1 MYTNNDKQDYK
12 YFFKM
17 PKSKIEDNEIEKLV
31 DKLNDLDDI
40 NDDISTLTY
49 SFNYLTNPDAHRK
62 IADTLTK
69 LLIQQAKAQTEIASE
84 IEKTFYNL
92 TEVEK

>member
-1 MYTNNDKQDYK
+1 MHTNNNKQDYK

-17 PKSKIEDNEIEKLV
+17 PKSNIEDEKIEKLV

-49 SFNYLTNPDAHRK
+49 SFNYLNDIDTHRK
-62 IADTLTK
+62 IADTLVALLTK
-69 LLIQQAKAQTEIASE
+69 QSKEQTEIASE
-84 IEKTFYNL
+84 IEKTFYNVM
-92 TEVEK
+92 EVK

>member
-1 MYTNNDKQDYK
+1 
-12 YFFKM
+12 M
-17 PKSKIEDNEIEKLV
+17 PKSKVEDEKIEELV
-31 DKLNDLDDI
+31 DKLNKLDDI

-49 SFNYLTNPDAHRK
+49 SFNYLNDIDTHRK
-62 IADTLTK
+62 IADILTT
-69 LLIQQAKAQTEIASE
+69 LLIQQAKTQTELANE